1 MKFSEIFHLMVP
13 KDGKFFPLFESTGDV
28 MVDVS
33 KQLHSLISANT
44 VEERQTYFSLIKKLE
59 NDADDITA
67 TITNELN
74 KTFVT
79 PFDREEIHELTITM
93 DDVIDAI
100 YGVSQKI
107 RLYVPKTHSAQLV
120 ELSALMVYTS
130 ERVRVAVGLLRDAR
144 KNRDTLALAC
154 NEIQDLEHQADE
166 LYYKGMMDIFQNE
179 TDAIELVKKKE
190 ILTDIE
196 RAFDKAKEISNVL
209 RAILIKLA

>member
-154 NEIQDLEHQADE
+154 KEIQDLEHQADE
-166 LYYKGMMDIFQNE
+166 LYYQGMMDIFQNE

>member
-13 KDGKFFPLFESTGDV
+13 KDGKFFPLFEATGDV
-28 MVDVS
+28 MVEVS

-44 VEERQTYFSLIKKLE
+44 IEERQPYFSVIKKLE

-107 RLYVPKTHSAQLV
+107 RLYVPKTHSKQLV
-120 ELSALMVYTS
+120 ELSSLMVYTS

-144 KNRDTLALAC
+144 HNIEALDLAC
-154 NEIQDLEHQADE
+154 KEIQDLEHQADE
-166 LYYKGMMDIFQNE
+166 LYYKGVMDIFQNE
-179 TDAIELVKKKE
+179 TEAIELVKKKE
-190 ILTDIE
+190 ILSDIE

>member
-28 MVDVS
+28 MVEAS
-33 KQLHSLISANT
+33 KQLHSLISSNT
-44 VEERQTYFSLIKKLE
+44 IEEREPHFAIIKKLE
-59 NDADDITA
+59 NDGDDLTA

-107 RLYVPKTHSAQLV
+107 RLYVPKTHSAQLI
-120 ELSALMVYTS
+120 ELSALLVYTA
-130 ERVRVAVGLLRDAR
+130 ERVRYAVGLLRDAR
-144 KNRDTLALAC
+144 HNTESLDSVCK
-154 NEIQDLEHQADE
+154 EIQTLEHQADE
-166 LYYKGMMDIFQNE
+166 LYYQGVMDIFQHE
-179 TDAIELVKKKE
+179 CDAIELVKKKE
-190 ILTDIE
+190 ILLDIE

>member
-1 MKFSEIFHLMVP
+1 MKLSKYLQLMVP
-13 KDGKFFPLFESTGDV
+13 KDGKFFPLFEATGDV
-28 MVDVS
+28 MVEVS
-33 KQLHSLISANT
+33 KQLHALISAKSE
-44 VEERQTYFSLIKKLE
+44 EERYPYFSIIKKLE
-59 NDADDITA
+59 NDGDDLTEN
-67 TITNELN
+67 ITNELN

-93 DDVIDAI
+93 DDVIDSI

-107 RLYVPKTHSAQLV
+107 KLYIPKTHSKQLV

-144 KNRDTLALAC
+144 KNAAELDLLC
-154 NEIQDLEHQADE
+154 KEIQDLEHQADE
-166 LYYKGMMDIFQNE
+166 LYYKGVMDIFQNE
-179 TDAIELVKKKE
+179 KEAIELVKKKE

>member
-120 ELSALMVYTS
+120 ELSALLVYTS

-154 NEIQDLEHQADE
+154 KEIQDLEHQADE
-166 LYYKGMMDIFQNE
+166 LYYQGMMDIFQNE

>member
-28 MVDVS
+28 MVEVS
-33 KQLHSLISANT
+33 KQLHSLVSAAT
-44 VEERQTYFSLIKKLE
+44 VEERQPYFSIIKKLE

-79 PFDREEIHELTITM
+79 PFDREEIHELAITM

-130 ERVRVAVGLLRDAR
+130 ERIRVAVGLLREAR
-144 KNRDTLALAC
+144 SNKEALSLAC
-154 NEIQDLEHQADE
+154 KEIQDLEHQADE
-166 LYYKGMMDIFQNE
+166 LYYKGMMDIFQKE
-179 TDAIELVKKKE
+179 SEAIELVKKKE
-190 ILTDIE
+190 ILFDIE